1 MRIHSVPLMP
11 SIPIPFAA
19 DLSKVPDYKFGTCDL
34 FDGDWFMDTTY
45 KKAAYD
51 PAKCG
56 CVGHS

>member
-1 MRIHSVPLMP
+1 MP